1 MSAYTAE
8 DVLSYVKKWSKPAQ
22 LKNLKTTEGVKEFY
36 DDIEYGG
43 KRANVR
49 FLTPFFNKVI
59 EPAFNP
65 KKVSIKEFVPFIKG
79 IAKMLDANIDIKTN
93 MDTYF
98 KAKAFIKE
106 NLAFYHEADVEDRDH
121 SNLYVKAWY
130 DAKLNVLKPEFLIK
144 RTNAE
149 KKVDEKNRNVL
160 HIPLEK
166 VEKFYDLFCYKESP
180 DLIDNIITVQAT
192 MGLRLIEA
200 LSSNVSNFNIVPK
213 SDMIEQKGTAKLL
226 KNKYSIDDKVVE
238 KRPIKITP
246 QRFMDKLK
254 IVRTETD
261 KYLDLTNIKMREK
274 YNVAVNDR
282 IQKYLTEADIPKHN
296 ELKSSHGLRRLYV
309 AYAFSLRNEPNMTLH
324 AFIKQNLG
332 HESSGST
339 QNYNTIN
346 ITTDRILDKDTATVI
361 NSTHRATVNLQE
373 EIEGLKQEISDI
385 QHTPASQ
392 VLQTARDI
400 ELNNQSVATK
410 NKFAKITK
418 AISQGKTS
426 YSQMESIG
434 ITAHMYSKYK
444 KLHPASL

>member
-8 DVLSYVKKWSKPAQ
+8 DVLGYVQKWSKPAQ
-22 LKNLKTTEGVKEFY
+22 LKKLKTTEGVKEFY

-43 KRANVR
+43 TRVNVK
-49 FLTPFFNKVI
+49 FLTPFFDKVI
-59 EPAFNP
+59 QPAFNP

-79 IAKMLDANIDIKTN
+79 IAKMLEANIDIKTN

-98 KAKAFIKE
+98 KAKSFIKE
-106 NLAFYHEADVEDRDH
+106 NLTEFHKKDVEDRDH

-130 DAKLNVLKPEFLIK
+130 DGKLNVLKPEFKIK
-144 RTNAE
+144 KDNAE

-160 HIPLEK
+160 HIALEK
-166 VEKFYDLFCYKESP
+166 VEKFYDLFCFKEAP

-200 LSSNVSNFNIVPK
+200 LSSNVSNFKLVPK

-226 KNKYSIDDKVVE
+226 KNKYAIDDKVVE

-246 QRFMDKLK
+246 QRFMDRLK
-254 IVRTETD
+254 AVRSETD
-261 KYLDLTNIKMREK
+261 KYLELTNIKMREK
-274 YNVAVNDR
+274 YNTAVNDR

-373 EIEGLKQEISDI
+373 EIEGLKQEVRTLE
-385 QHTPASQ
+385 HTPASQ
-392 VLQTARDI
+392 VLQDARNV
-400 ELNNQSVATK
+400 ELDHLTVATK

-418 AISQGKTS
+418 AISQGKSS
-426 YSQMESIG
+426 YSEMSDIG
-434 ITAHMYSKYK
+434 ISAHMYSKYK
-444 KLHPASL
+444 KLNTKA